1 MGLLDVF
8 SDSNEK
14 DAANTVDKG
23 YKKGFKSAK
32 RNLKGGFEGLKDS
45 YAQSLNQIS
54 RGENRGTR
62 YITEG
67 RDTALGEFDPY
78 VEAAAPAAGLYS
90 DAIGLNGTAGNARAV
105 DAFQTGPG
113 YDFRMDEGMKAL
125 QRLNA
130 SRGRLDSG
138 NTMIDAMGFAGGL
151 ADQEYGTWLDR
162 LSRQQDFGAAIA
174 GQRADIRTAAGA
186 DLGDLA
192 EASGT
197 RRAAVKTGLGD
208 VRMGLGEKMA
218 DLSYATRLGRA
229 GVEAGY
235 LAGKDQSG
243 MNAISTVLGGASLG
257 AKLLGAA

>member
-1 MGLLDVF
+1 MGLIDVF
-8 SDSNEK
+8 SDGNEK
-14 DAANTVDKG
+14 DAAKRVDKG
-23 YKKGFKSAK
+23 YKKGFRAAKGNLDRGFKGLDKSYSQA
-32 RNLKGGFEGLKDS
+32 
-45 YAQSLNQIS
+45 LNQIS
-54 RGENRGTR
+54 RGANQGAD

-67 RDTALGEFDPY
+67 RDNAIGEFAPY
-78 VEAAAPAAGLYS
+78 ADAAAPAAGLYS
-90 DAIGLNGTAGNARAV
+90 DAIGLNGESGNARAV

-113 YDFRMDEGMKAL
+113 YDFRMDQGMQAL

-162 LSRQQDFGAAIA
+162 LSRQQEFGAGIA
-174 GQRADIRTAAGA
+174 GQRAGIMTGAGA

-208 VRMGLGEKMA
+208 VKMGLGEKKA

-257 AKLLGAA
+257 AKLLGAG